1 MKTIYICRTTLKM
14 SKQYRLFIGNPG
26 VGKSTLVNCLA
37 QEILFNNGVSIGGG
51 MTYQMEKREHDGIIY
66 MDTPGL
72 ADIKLRK
79 AAAEAITKALRQNG
93 IYQIFFVVT
102 LEAGRVR
109 PQDLATIKLVLENA
123 KDITYYSLIVNKLT
137 KTLYKK
143 FQEND
148 KQKLKELVSELNFG
162 RESNVEPPAI
172 LLLLRE
178 DDLDD
183 VDNAFTEIQSL
194 KKFVDDAPCMI
205 VVPDHVR
212 DIPGDDSFDK
222 IVAIFEEQLS
232 QLRQDNE
239 QMRARLE
246 DTERKYREMKENEVV
261 IFFYLSVYI
270 SYYFLSVKCS
280 NWFDAGL
287 RTGNLFGNF
296 RSKAYSVKIFLN
308 GFYPIQNY

>member
-1 MKTIYICRTTLKM
+1 MN
-14 SKQYRLFIGNPG
+14 KQYRLFIGNPG

-37 QEILFNNGVSIGGG
+37 QKILFKNGVSIGGG
-51 MTYQMEKREHDGIIY
+51 LTYQMEKRDNDGIVY
-66 MDTPGL
+66 MDIPGL

-123 KDITYYSLIVNKLT
+123 KDVTYYSLIVNKLT
-137 KTLYKK
+137 KKLYKT
-143 FQEND
+143 FLEND
-148 KQKLKELVSELNFG
+148 RQKLKELVSELNFG

-172 LLLLRE
+172 LLVLRD

-183 VDNAFTEIQSL
+183 ADNAFTEIESL
-194 KKFVDDAPCMI
+194 KNFVENAPYMI

-222 IVAIFEEQLS
+222 IVEIFEEQLS

-239 QMRARLE
+239 QMRTKLE
-246 DTERKYREMKENEVV
+246 ETEKKYKEMKENEEVK
-261 IFFYLSVYI
+261 YLHLSVYI
-270 SYYFLSVKCS
+270 SYFFLSIKCR
-280 NWFDAGL
+280 NRYDAGL
-287 RTGNLFGNF
+287 QAGNLFSDF
-296 RSKAYSVKIFLN
+296 RS
-308 GFYPIQNY
+308 

>member
-1 MKTIYICRTTLKM
+1 M
-14 SKQYRLFIGNPG
+14 SKQYRLFIGNHG

-37 QEILFNNGVSIGGG
+37 QKILFKNGVSIGGG
-51 MTYQMEKREHDGIIY
+51 LTYQMEKRDNDGIVY

-123 KDITYYSLIVNKLT
+123 KDVTYYSLIVNKLT
-137 KTLYKK
+137 KKLYKT
-143 FQEND
+143 FLEND
-148 KQKLKELVSELNFG
+148 RQKLKELVSELNFG

-172 LLLLRE
+172 LLVLRD

-183 VDNAFTEIQSL
+183 ADNAFTEIESL
-194 KKFVDDAPCMI
+194 KNFVENAPYMI

-222 IVAIFEEQLS
+222 IVEIFEEQLS

-239 QMRARLE
+239 QMRTKLE
-246 DTERKYREMKENEVV
+246 ETEKKYKEMKENEEVK
-261 IFFYLSVYI
+261 YLHLSVYI
-270 SYYFLSVKCS
+270 SYFFLSIKCR
-280 NWFDAGL
+280 NRYDAGL
-287 RTGNLFGNF
+287 QAGNLFSDF
-296 RSKAYSVKIFLN
+296 RS
-308 GFYPIQNY
+308 

>member
-1 MKTIYICRTTLKM
+1 M

-37 QEILFNNGVSIGGG
+37 QKILFKNGVSIGGG
-51 MTYQMEKREHDGIIY
+51 LTYQMEKREHDGIVY

-123 KDITYYSLIVNKLT
+123 KDVTYYSLIVNKLT
-137 KTLYKK
+137 KKLYKT
-143 FQEND
+143 FLEND
-148 KQKLKELVSELNFG
+148 RQKLKELVSEFNFG

-172 LLLLRE
+172 LLVLRD

-183 VDNAFTEIQSL
+183 ADNAFTEIESL
-194 KKFVDDAPCMI
+194 KNFVENAPYVI

-222 IVAIFEEQLS
+222 IVEIFEEQLS

-239 QMRARLE
+239 QMRTKLE
-246 DTERKYREMKENEVV
+246 ETEKKYKEMKENEEVK
-261 IFFYLSVYI
+261 YLHLSVYI
-270 SYYFLSVKCS
+270 SYFFLSIKCR
-280 NWFDAGL
+280 NRYDAGL
-287 RTGNLFGNF
+287 QAGNLFSDF
-296 RSKAYSVKIFLN
+296 RS
-308 GFYPIQNY
+308 

>member
-1 MKTIYICRTTLKM
+1 M

-37 QEILFNNGVSIGGG
+37 QKILFKNGVSIGGG
-51 MTYQMEKREHDGIIY
+51 LTYQMEKREHDGIVY

-123 KDITYYSLIVNKLT
+123 KDVTYYSLIVNKLT
-137 KTLYKK
+137 KKLYKT
-143 FQEND
+143 FLEND
-148 KQKLKELVSELNFG
+148 RQKLKELVSELNFG

-172 LLLLRE
+172 LLVLRD

-183 VDNAFTEIQSL
+183 ADNAFTEIESL
-194 KKFVDDAPCMI
+194 KNFVENAPYMI

-222 IVAIFEEQLS
+222 IVEIFEEQLS

-239 QMRARLE
+239 QMRTKLE
-246 DTERKYREMKENEVV
+246 ETEKKYKEMKENEEVK
-261 IFFYLSVYI
+261 YLHLSVYI
-270 SYYFLSVKCS
+270 SY
-280 NWFDAGL
+280 FDMTQGYRL
-287 RTGNLFGNF
+287 VICLVILGHNLI
-296 RSKAYSVKIFLN
+296 A
-308 GFYPIQNY
+308 

>member
-1 MKTIYICRTTLKM
+1 M

-37 QEILFNNGVSIGGG
+37 QKILFKNGVSIGGG
-51 MTYQMEKREHDGIIY
+51 LTYQMEKREHDGIVY

-123 KDITYYSLIVNKLT
+123 KDVTYYSLIVNKLT
-137 KTLYKK
+137 KKLYKT
-143 FQEND
+143 FLEND
-148 KQKLKELVSELNFG
+148 RQKLKELVSELNFG

-172 LLLLRE
+172 LLVLRD

-183 VDNAFTEIQSL
+183 ADNAFTEIESL
-194 KKFVDDAPCMI
+194 KNFVENAPYVI

-222 IVAIFEEQLS
+222 IVEIFEEQLS

-239 QMRARLE
+239 QMRTKLE
-246 DTERKYREMKENEVV
+246 ETEKKYKEMKENEEVK
-261 IFFYLSVYI
+261 YLHLSVYI
-270 SYYFLSVKCS
+270 SYSFLSIKCR
-280 NWFDAGL
+280 NRYDAGL
-287 RTGNLFGNF
+287 QAGNLFSDF
-296 RSKAYSVKIFLN
+296 RS
-308 GFYPIQNY
+308 

>member
-1 MKTIYICRTTLKM
+1 M

-37 QEILFNNGVSIGGG
+37 QKILFKNGVSIGGG
-51 MTYQMEKREHDGIIY
+51 LTYQMEKRDNDGIVY
-66 MDTPGL
+66 MDIPGL

-123 KDITYYSLIVNKLT
+123 KDVTYYSLIVNKLT
-137 KTLYKK
+137 KKLYKT
-143 FQEND
+143 FLEND
-148 KQKLKELVSELNFG
+148 RQKLKELVSELNFG

-172 LLLLRE
+172 LLVLRD

-183 VDNAFTEIQSL
+183 ADNAFTEIESL
-194 KKFVDDAPCMI
+194 KNFVENAPYMI

-222 IVAIFEEQLS
+222 IVEIFEEQLS

-239 QMRARLE
+239 QMRTKLE
-246 DTERKYREMKENEVV
+246 ETEKKYKEMKENEEVK
-261 IFFYLSVYI
+261 YLHLSVYI
-270 SYYFLSVKCS
+270 SYFFLSIKCR
-280 NWFDAGL
+280 NRYDAGL
-287 RTGNLFGNF
+287 QAGNLFSDF
-296 RSKAYSVKIFLN
+296 RS
-308 GFYPIQNY
+308 

>member
-1 MKTIYICRTTLKM
+1 M

-37 QEILFNNGVSIGGG
+37 QKILFKNGVSIGGG
-51 MTYQMEKREHDGIIY
+51 LTYQMEKREHDGIVY

-79 AAAEAITKALRQNG
+79 AAAEAITKPLRQNG

-137 KTLYKK
+137 KKLYKT
-143 FQEND
+143 FLEND
-148 KQKLKELVSELNFG
+148 RQKLKELVSELNFG
-162 RESNVEPPAI
+162 RENNVEPPAI
-172 LLLLRE
+172 LLVLRD

-183 VDNAFTEIQSL
+183 ADDAFTEMESL
-194 KKFVDDAPCMI
+194 KNFVENAPYMI

-222 IVAIFEEQLS
+222 IVEIFEEQLS

-239 QMRARLE
+239 QMRTKLE
-246 DTERKYREMKENEVV
+246 ETEKKYKEMQGNEEVK
-261 IFFYLSVYI
+261 YLHLSVYI
-270 SYYFLSVKCS
+270 AYFFLSIKCR
-280 NWFDAGL
+280 NRYDAGL
-287 RTGNLFGNF
+287 QAGNLFSDF
-296 RSKAYSVKIFLN
+296 RS
-308 GFYPIQNY
+308 

>member
-1 MKTIYICRTTLKM
+1 M

-37 QEILFNNGVSIGGG
+37 QKILFKNGVSIGGG
-51 MTYQMEKREHDGIIY
+51 LTYQMEKREHDGIVY

-123 KDITYYSLIVNKLT
+123 KDVTYYSLIVNKLT
-137 KTLYKK
+137 KKLYKT
-143 FQEND
+143 FLEND
-148 KQKLKELVSELNFG
+148 RQKLKELVSELNFG

-172 LLLLRE
+172 LLVLRD

-183 VDNAFTEIQSL
+183 ADNAFTEIESL
-194 KKFVDDAPCMI
+194 KNFVENAPYMI

-222 IVAIFEEQLS
+222 IVEIFEEQLS

-239 QMRARLE
+239 QMRTKLE
-246 DTERKYREMKENEVV
+246 ETEKKYKEMKENEEVK
-261 IFFYLSVYI
+261 YLHLTVYI
-270 SYYFLSVKCS
+270 SYFFLSIKCR
-280 NWFDAGL
+280 NRYDAGL
-287 RTGNLFGNF
+287 QAGNLFSDF
-296 RSKAYSVKIFLN
+296 RS
-308 GFYPIQNY
+308 